1 MMYRRGS
8 SETAG
13 VALVVIVIL
22 AAIGL
27 ALSWKMFDTVDR
39 GTYVVKQGAISGE
52 LTAIMQPGMFWQ
64 GFGDFTVWPVSET
77 YYFTHDGEGGQGD
90 ASVGVRFNDGATAQI
105 AGTCRVE
112 LPREGQALIA
122 LMAKY
127 GYRDYDQLE
136 DKLITPFLR
145 RTLIMT
151 ANLMSSK
158 ESYSDRRAD
167 FFSYARD
174 QIENGIYLTKDES
187 VTELDQITGQP
198 INLVR
203 KTILKDAKTGE
214 VQREKTPLAETGVRL
229 SNFDIK
235 DFIYEKK
242 VQEQIAKQQE
252 AVMAVQTA
260 KANAQKAQQDALSA
274 EAQGKAD
281 VMKAK
286 YAQEVEAAKAIVTAE
301 QEAKVAVTKSQ
312 QLVDVAESERKQAAA
327 KLETAKLQKETE
339 IAIGQGEAERRRL
352 VLEADGA
359 LEKKLQAYIEAQ
371 RVWADAYAKRAVPG
385 VIMGG
390 SGPGS
395 TGSDSDTHAFMQILG
410 MKAARDLALDLEIK
424 EKVVP
429 TAKK

>member
-1 MMYRRGS
+1 MKSRLGI
-8 SETAG
+8 SEGG
-13 VALVVIVIL
+13 VIILIALAVVGIIL
-22 AAIGL
+22 AA
-27 ALSWKMFDTVDR
+27 LSSKLVDTVDR
-39 GTYVVKQGAISGE
+39 GYYVVKQGAVSGE
-52 LTAIMQPGMFWQ
+52 LTAHMKPGMFWQ
-64 GFGDFTVWPVSET
+64 GFGDFTRWPVSET
-77 YYFTHDGEGGQGD
+77 YYFTNDGEGGQGD
-90 ASVGVRFNDGATAQI
+90 ASVEVRFNDGATGQI
-105 AGTCRVE
+105 SGTCRVDM
-112 LPREGQALIA
+112 PGDGDALIA
-122 LMAKY
+122 LMSKY

-174 QIENGIYLTKDES
+174 QIENGIYLTQDQS
-187 VTELDQITGQP
+187 VTELDPITGQS
-198 INLVR
+198 IQIVR
-203 KTILKDAKTGE
+203 KAIMKDKDGK
-214 VQREKTPLAETGVRL
+214 VLREKSPLTDTQVRL

-235 DFIYEKK
+235 NFIYEKK
-242 VQEQIAKQQE
+242 VQEQISKQQD
-252 AVMAVQTA
+252 AIMAVQTA

-312 QLVDVAESERKQAAA
+312 QLVDVAESERKQAAT

-371 RVWADAYAKRAVPG
+371 RVWADAFAKRAVPG
-385 VIMGG
+385 VVMAGAGG
-390 SGPGS
+390 AGTDGDASS
-395 TGSDSDTHAFMQILG
+395 FMQILG
-410 MKAARDLALDLEIK
+410 AKAARDLAVDLEIK
-424 EKVVP
+424 AAAPAPVS
-429 TAKK
+429 KK

>member
-1 MMYRRGS
+1 MSYRRGS
-8 SETAG
+8 SETAA
-13 VALVVIVIL
+13 VALVVVVIL
-22 AAIGL
+22 AAIGISCSFKL
-27 ALSWKMFDTVDR
+27 VDTVDR

-64 GFGDFTVWPVSET
+64 GFGDFTTWPVSET

-112 LPREGQALIA
+112 MPRSGEELIA

-198 INLVR
+198 ISLVR
-203 KTILKDAKTGE
+203 KTILRDPKTGE
-214 VQREKTPLAETGVRL
+214 IQREKTPLAETGVRL

-371 RVWADAYAKRAVPG
+371 RVWADAFAKRSVPG
-385 VIMGG
+385 VVMAGAGG
-390 SGPGS
+390 SGTDGDVS
-395 TGSDSDTHAFMQILG
+395 SFMQILG
-410 MKAARDLALDLEIK
+410 AKAARDLAVDLEIK
-424 EKVVP
+424 EAAP
-429 TAKK
+429 RAAKK